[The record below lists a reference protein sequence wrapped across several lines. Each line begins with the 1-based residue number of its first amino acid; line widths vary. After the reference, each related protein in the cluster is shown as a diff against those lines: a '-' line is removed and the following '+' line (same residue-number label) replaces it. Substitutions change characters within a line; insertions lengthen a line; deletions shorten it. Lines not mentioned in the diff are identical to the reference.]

1 MNITNLCNSI
11 YVFILNHYKRNL
23 QAISTKI
30 IGCVWWSFTLIIV
43 SSYTANLAAF
53 LTVERMVNPIENAE
67 DLAAQTNIA
76 YGTLDSGT
84 TMTFFRVCNIV
95 FYHMFFFRT

>member
-1 MNITNLCNSI
+1 M
-11 YVFILNHYKRNL
+11 
-23 QAISTKI
+23 
-30 IGCVWWSFTLIIV
+30 IIV

-53 LTVERMVNPIENAE
+53 LTVERMVSPIENAE

-84 TMTFFRVCNIV
+84 TMTFFRVNLLFATKIV
-95 FYHMFFFRT
+95 HSIVIRSNYFDDPQ

>member
-1 MNITNLCNSI
+1 MLR
-11 YVFILNHYKRNL
+11 F
-23 QAISTKI
+23 QAISAKI

-53 LTVERMVNPIENAE
+53 LTVERMVSPIENAE

-84 TMTFFRVCNIV
+84 TMTFFRV
-95 FYHMFFFRT
+95 MFHTLKLYSFVVLNC

>member
-1 MNITNLCNSI
+1 L
-11 YVFILNHYKRNL
+11 ILDFK

-53 LTVERMVNPIENAE
+53 LTVERMVSPIENAE

-84 TMTFFRVCNIV
+84 TMTFFRVISLCN
-95 FYHMFFFRT
+95 

>member
-1 MNITNLCNSI
+1 M
-11 YVFILNHYKRNL
+11 
-23 QAISTKI
+23 
-30 IGCVWWSFTLIIV
+30 IIV

-84 TMTFFRVCNIV
+84 TMTFFRVSNAIIKIQI
-95 FYHMFFFRT
+95 FLDIQYIEKLD

>member
-1 MNITNLCNSI
+1 M
-11 YVFILNHYKRNL
+11 
-23 QAISTKI
+23 
-30 IGCVWWSFTLIIV
+30 IIV

-53 LTVERMVNPIENAE
+53 LTVDRMVSPIENAE

-84 TMTFFRVCNIV
+84 TMTFFRVITLENIIQ
-95 FYHMFFFRT
+95 

>member
-1 MNITNLCNSI
+1 M
-11 YVFILNHYKRNL
+11 
-23 QAISTKI
+23 
-30 IGCVWWSFTLIIV
+30 WWSFTLIIV

-53 LTVERMVNPIENAE
+53 LTVERMVSPIENAE

-84 TMTFFRVCNIV
+84 TMTFFRVKLFI
-95 FYHMFFFRT
+95 YAKFFRILVAHNH